1 MVTCVPN
8 GTGHTSSIY
17 IHWVSGENMKMK
29 KILLMC
35 FLQSNTDASPKPQAP
50 QSIIYSKVAIVWLK
64 KTQFPIFLNS
74 KSRE

>member
-1 MVTCVPN
+1 MCAN

-64 KTQFPIFLNS
+64 KNTFSNFSQL
-74 KSRE
+74 KK